1 MSSPVVGISG
11 VGTVGETLARSF
23 DAADY
28 RIGGIYNRTHH
39 KAKLL
44 ATDLNTI
51 AIDSVKDF
59 ASHCD
64 LILLT
69 VSDDAIE
76 TIAYQLSKI
85 DLNHKAVVHVS
96 GAASLDVLRTVQN
109 AGAMVGSLHPAY
121 PFSSVEVSIKGLHGA
136 TFAIESSHD
145 VLRGWLIA
153 MVKVLHGKVI
163 EIPIGKKAQYH
174 AALAIASNYMV
185 TLYAVAQGLLMDI
198 SDDSEAV
205 DGALDTLMSGTM
217 QNLIEQGIPQAL
229 TGPLV
234 RGDSG
239 TLAHHLDAL
248 KDNVLLYDTYIN
260 LAKLSYPMLSAR
272 GTDIDK
278 INPLFRQEN
287 TNASDDT

>member
-1 MSSPVVGISG
+1 MSAPVIGIIGVGI
-11 VGTVGETLARSF
+11 VGETLARSL
-23 DAADY
+23 DAAGY
-28 RIGGIYNRTHH
+28 RLGGIYNRTHH
-39 KAKLL
+39 KAKFL
-44 ATDLNTI
+44 TIDLNTI
-51 AIDSVKDF
+51 AIDSIEDI
-59 ASHCD
+59 ANHCD

-69 VSDDAIE
+69 VSDDVIE
-76 TIAYQLSKI
+76 TIASQLSKI
-85 DLNHKAVVHVS
+85 DLKHKAVVHVS
-96 GAASLDVLRTVQN
+96 GAASLDVLQAVQS

-121 PFSSVEVSIKGLHGA
+121 PFSSVEASIKGLHGA
-136 TFAIESSHD
+136 TFAIESSHE

-153 MVKVLHGKVI
+153 MAKSLHGKII
-163 EIPIGKKAQYH
+163 EIPLGKKAQYH

-198 SDDSEAV
+198 SDDSDAI

-217 QNLIEQGIPQAL
+217 QNLVEQGIPQAL

-278 INPLFRQEN
+278 IDPLFRQEN